1 MPHSVSFATPRRSL
15 LLSAPLALSLALAS
29 LAVPATASWADD
41 ATPTA
46 PAAPTDQAPAG
57 AAPAGQLP
65 GADATAKP
73 VDPKTVV
80 ARVNGKNITRQDV
93 IDSAANLPPQIKS
106 NIDMVFPQLTERL
119 VGLTLITAEGRNQKL
134 ADDPEVKT
142 IVQKFEDEAI
152 RQVFLTRLVKSK
164 ITDDAVKA
172 KYDQNLKDH
181 PPQDEVKVAHILVKT
196 EAEANG
202 ILAELKKGTDFG
214 KIAKDKSIDKGSAV
228 NGGDLGMYFSQNGGE
243 VVQPFAD
250 AAFALKTGEVS
261 SKPVQTQFGW
271 HIIKVEDRRKQTPPS
286 FDEQKDQIRQQ
297 LAEDIVQQE
306 VKDLRSK
313 AKVEMF
319 NPDGT
324 PVKQ

>member
-1 MPHSVSFATPRRSL
+1 MSHSVSPAKSRRSA
-15 LLSAPLALSLALAS
+15 LLSAPLALSLILAT
-29 LAVPATASWADD
+29 LAPVTTTRADD
-41 ATPTA
+41 ATP
-46 PAAPTDQAPAG
+46 
-57 AAPAGQLP
+57 AAPAGQVP
-65 GADATAKP
+65 ATAAPAAKSI
-73 VDPKTVV
+73 DPKTVV
-80 ARVNGKNITRQDV
+80 ARINGKDITRQDV
-93 IDSAANLPPQIKS
+93 IESATNLPPQIKA
-106 NIDMVFPQLTERL
+106 NLEMVFPQLTERL
-119 VGLTLITAEGRNQKL
+119 VGLTLITAEGRDQKL
-134 ADDPEVKT
+134 QDDPEVKA

-164 ITDDAVKA
+164 ITDNAVKA
-172 KYDQNLKDH
+172 KYDQDLKDH

-196 EAEANG
+196 EAEANDV
-202 ILAELKKGTDFG
+202 LAELKKGTDFA
-214 KIAKDKSIDKGSAV
+214 KLAKDKSIDKGSAV

-261 SKPVQTQFGW
+261 TKAVQTQFGW

-286 FDEQKDQIRQQ
+286 FDQQKDQIRQQ
-297 LAEDIVQQE
+297 LAEDVVQQE
-306 VKDLRSK
+306 VKDLRGK

>member
-1 MPHSVSFATPRRSL
+1 MSYTVSIANSRRRA
-15 LLSAPLALSLALAS
+15 LLSAPLALSLALAT
-29 LAVPATASWADD
+29 LLVPTAAAWADD
-41 ATPTA
+41 TTQTA
-46 PAAPTDQAPAG
+46 PAAAPADQT
-57 AAPAGQLP
+57 APAGQLP
-65 GADATAKP
+65 GADAPAAKP
-73 VDPKTVV
+73 IDPKTVV
-80 ARVNGKNITRQDV
+80 ARVNGKDITRQDV
-93 IDSAANLPPQIKS
+93 IDSAANLPPQIKA
-106 NIDMVFPQLTERL
+106 NIDMVFPQLTDRL
-119 VGLTLITAEGRNQKL
+119 IGLTLITAEGRSQKL
-134 ADDPEVKT
+134 QDDPEVKA

-152 RQVFLTRLVKSK
+152 RQVFLTRLVKTK
-164 ITDDAVKA
+164 ITDDMVKA

-196 EAEANG
+196 EAEAND
-202 ILAELKKGTDFG
+202 ILAQLKKGTDFA
-214 KIAKDKSIDKGSAV
+214 KLAKDKSIDKGSAV
-228 NGGDLGMYFSQNGGE
+228 NGGDLGMYFTQNGGE

-250 AAFALKTGEVS
+250 AAFALKTGDVS

-271 HIIKVEDRRKQTPPS
+271 HIIKIEDRRKQTPPS

>member
-1 MPHSVSFATPRRSL
+1 MSYTVSIANSRRRA
-15 LLSAPLALSLALAS
+15 LLSAPLALSLALAT
-29 LAVPATASWADD
+29 LLVPAAAAWADD
-41 ATPTA
+41 TTQTA
-46 PAAPTDQAPAG
+46 PAAAPADQ

-65 GADATAKP
+65 GADAPAAKP
-73 VDPKTVV
+73 IDPKTVV
-80 ARVNGKNITRQDV
+80 ARVNGKDITRQDV
-93 IDSAANLPPQIKS
+93 IDSAANLPPQIKA
-106 NIDMVFPQLTERL
+106 NIDMVFPQLTDRL
-119 VGLTLITAEGRNQKL
+119 IGLTLITAEGRSQKL
-134 ADDPEVKT
+134 QDDPEVKA

-152 RQVFLTRLVKSK
+152 RQVFLTRLVKTK
-164 ITDDAVKA
+164 ITDDMVKA

-196 EAEANG
+196 EAEAND
-202 ILAELKKGTDFG
+202 ILAQLKKGTDFA
-214 KIAKDKSIDKGSAV
+214 KLAKDKSIDKGSAV
-228 NGGDLGMYFSQNGGE
+228 NGGDLGMYFTQNGGE

-250 AAFALKTGEVS
+250 AAFALKTGDVS

-271 HIIKVEDRRKQTPPS
+271 HIIKIEDRRKQTPPS